1 MTAEP
6 RQQFGGLAKSRAK
19 KFRGMP
25 WGGLDVARPDA
36 WGLLRAGLEHAY
48 RGDIAAF
55 AQAFINAHYTTADI
69 GDLTNLA
76 VAITATQVDIT
87 ATARV
92 GTALL
97 PILSIPS
104 IDITV
109 SSKVFRQQRKTELVM
124 VLDNS
129 GSMAGTT
136 LVNLK
141 TAAHGLASRYSV
153 SIGGRIPQ

>member
-1 MTAEP
+1 M
-6 RQQFGGLAKSRAK
+6 
-19 KFRGMP
+19 
-25 WGGLDVARPDA
+25 GGLDVARPDA
-36 WGLLRAGLEHAY
+36 WGLPRAGLEHAY
-48 RGDIAAF
+48 RGDITAF
-55 AQAFINAHYTTADI
+55 AQAFIDAHHTTADI

-76 VAITATQVDIT
+76 VAATATQVDIM

-97 PILSIPS
+97 SILSIPS

-109 SSKVFRQQRKTELVM
+109 SSKVFRRRRKTELVM

-141 TAAHGLASRYSV
+141 TAAHGLAS
-153 SIGGRIPQ
+153 